1 MSSNDNF
8 SAISELNSIDF
19 TVAAQDTI
27 NEFSNVTVRKRGEF
41 FHVQLTLLGEPQSS
55 FSRAWKT
62 GLALD
67 ASTSMKAEYGR
78 RVIGSIPYK
87 HYNDYQ
93 NKGWISSEN
102 RDGRRAKSLQRPA
115 VTDALAKGFIRLSPN
130 TLDFIAPELI
140 AYLAGRMDFDAST
153 HLIYWGGGNGS
164 QLEAVGDLKVNEA
177 ASLTIDGP
185 DQMMFG
191 DRSLL
196 LPALK
201 YFADK
206 FKDAPLGVVVFIT
219 DGQIDDVN
227 DVKRYTNQLAGEI
240 VSNRRSC
247 LKCIL
252 VGVGEA
258 IDEVTLK
265 QLSSHDTDTHV
276 DMWDYMIVSELQD
289 VLKIFGEVVRDSQI
303 VAPKGAVY
311 DSRGNQVK
319 DFPRGLPTRFGFT
332 LPITSPWFELEMP
345 DQRLRQTV
353 AIPAY
358 ILRG

>member
-1 MSSNDNF
+1 MSINDHF
-8 SAISELNSIDF
+8 SAIGELNNIDF
-19 TVAAQDTI
+19 TIAAQDTI
-27 NEFSNVTVRKRGEF
+27 NEFSNVTVRKRGNF
-41 FHVQLTLLGEPQSS
+41 IHIQLTLLVEPQRS

-62 GLALD
+62 GVALD
-67 ASTSMKAEYGR
+67 ASTSMKVEYGR

-87 HYNDYQ
+87 HYNDYL

-115 VTDALAKGFIRLSPN
+115 VNDALAKGFIRLSPN

-140 AYLAGRMDFDAST
+140 TYLAGQMDLDAST
-153 HLIYWGGGNGS
+153 HLIYWSGGSGS
-164 QLEAVGDLKVNEA
+164 QLETVGDLKVNEA

-185 DQMMFG
+185 NHMMFG

-201 YFADK
+201 YYADK
-206 FKDAPLGVVVFIT
+206 FQAAPLAMVVFIT
-219 DGQIDDVN
+219 DGQIDDLN
-227 DVKRYTNQLAGEI
+227 DVKRYTNQLASEI
-240 VSNRRSC
+240 VYNHRNC

-258 IDEVTLK
+258 IDEFTLK

-276 DMWDYMIVSELQD
+276 NLWDYMIVSELQD

-303 VAPKGAVY
+303 VAPSGAVY
-311 DSRGNQVK
+311 DSSGKQVRL
-319 DFPRGLPTRFGFT
+319 FPRGLPSRIGFT
-332 LPITSPWFELEMP
+332 LPVTSAWFEIEIN
-345 DQRLRQTV
+345 DQRLRQSVTV
-353 AIPAY
+353 PPY